1 MDQRVAESLSRR
13 RFTAVLLTV
22 FAGFALALAAIGIYG
37 VMAYLVIQGT
47 REIGIRMA
55 LGATQRTVLRLV
67 VKQGMML
74 ALGGVVVGLIAS
86 FAFSRL
92 VSSLLYGVTS
102 SDPLTFASITVL
114 LLIVALIASY
124 IPARRAARID
134 PMISLRGE

>member
-1 MDQRVAESLSRR
+1 
-13 RFTAVLLTV
+13 VLLTV